1 MNRDE
6 AIALMTDT
14 INRMNREMA
23 VQHNISL
30 EDFEQQIVGQQ
41 EQLTY
46 VNGLLYDILYEHGV
60 INTNR

>member
-1 MNRDE
+1 MTRDE

-23 VQHNISL
+23 VQHNIPL
-30 EDFEQQIVGQQ
+30 EDFEQQIIGQQ
-41 EQLTY
+41 EQLNY
-46 VNGLLYDILYEHGV
+46 VNAMLYDILYEYGV